1 MATNI
6 EFFDKFCCFTGLHS
20 SQLHSRCSYGDL
32 RSHGQQLRI
41 PRRSLLLHRVMTY
54 FIIVQWQVAA
64 MVIEKPWPDCGC
76 PLSINFKPA
85 NYDRV
90 PFPHSCGI
98 SKDEYHRHYICDHE
112 VYLTLS
118 VSEINT
124 TTGQW
129 VAKRL
134 KEGRLFVIRGPP
146 RPKPKKKVPAWKV
159 HLRSLSGKRNFTHNL
174 RGVPW
179 AEFFKIKN
187 IDTTGFKA
195 LSLTILL
202 A

>member
-1 MATNI
+1 
-6 EFFDKFCCFTGLHS
+6 
-20 SQLHSRCSYGDL
+20 
-32 RSHGQQLRI
+32 
-41 PRRSLLLHRVMTY
+41 
-54 FIIVQWQVAA
+54 

-76 PLSINFKPA
+76 PLSINFKTA
-85 NYDRV
+85 TYDRV

-118 VSEINT
+118 VSKINT

-159 HLRSLSGKRNFTHNL
+159 QLRSLS
-174 RGVPW
+174 P
-179 AEFFKIKN
+179 E
-187 IDTTGFKA
+187 
-195 LSLTILL
+195 S
-202 A
+202 

>member
-1 MATNI
+1 
-6 EFFDKFCCFTGLHS
+6 
-20 SQLHSRCSYGDL
+20 
-32 RSHGQQLRI
+32 
-41 PRRSLLLHRVMTY
+41 
-54 FIIVQWQVAA
+54 

-85 NYDRV
+85 TYDRV

-118 VSEINT
+118 VSKINT

-129 VAKRL
+129 VATRL
-134 KEGRLFVIRGPP
+134 KEGRLFVIRGPT

-159 HLRSLSGKRNFTHNL
+159 HLRPLSGKRKNSIRISLISREVFPGVNQIIPQILLSCMMIPANHPTQPRRDNISPTSCRFSHNL
-174 RGVPW
+174 P
-179 AEFFKIKN
+179 F
-187 IDTTGFKA
+187 
-195 LSLTILL
+195 
-202 A
+202 

>member
-1 MATNI
+1 
-6 EFFDKFCCFTGLHS
+6 
-20 SQLHSRCSYGDL
+20 
-32 RSHGQQLRI
+32 
-41 PRRSLLLHRVMTY
+41 
-54 FIIVQWQVAA
+54 
-64 MVIEKPWPDCGC
+64 MVIDKPWPDCGC

-85 NYDRV
+85 TYDRV

-118 VSEINT
+118 ASKINT

-159 HLRSLSGKRNFTHNL
+159 HLRSLSGKLKNSVIISLIYWEVFP
-174 RGVPW
+174 GVNRFIW
-179 AEFFKIKN
+179 IN
-187 IDTTGFKA
+187 
-195 LSLTILL
+195 SLLKYYCHVYWWFQPTILL
-202 A
+202 NLEVTISHQQTATLTRMRYWFK

>member
-1 MATNI
+1 
-6 EFFDKFCCFTGLHS
+6 
-20 SQLHSRCSYGDL
+20 
-32 RSHGQQLRI
+32 
-41 PRRSLLLHRVMTY
+41 
-54 FIIVQWQVAA
+54 

-76 PLSINFKPA
+76 PLSINFKTA
-85 NYDRV
+85 TYDRV

-118 VSEINT
+118 VSKINT

-159 HLRSLSGKRNFTHNL
+159 QLRSLSPESWKTVSEFHLYIERCSLEWIGLYESIPYSNIIVMYTDDSSQPSYSTSRWQISHQQPATWSRMRYWLQTSQIKEVNRQQTSL
-174 RGVPW
+174 RLR
-179 AEFFKIKN
+179 I
-187 IDTTGFKA
+187 
-195 LSLTILL
+195 LTPRVSKL
-202 A
+202 